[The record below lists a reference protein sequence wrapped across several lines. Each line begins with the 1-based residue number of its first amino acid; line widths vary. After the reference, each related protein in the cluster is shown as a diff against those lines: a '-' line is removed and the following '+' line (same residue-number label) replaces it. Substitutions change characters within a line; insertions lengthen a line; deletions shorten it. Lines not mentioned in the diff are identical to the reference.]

1 MVKKSTKNTVN
12 RSAQQIG
19 EALGLS
25 EGDIALMEYK
35 ADLSRIAVKS
45 IAVSKMTVNEIVE
58 KSGVSRSKVSAVKN
72 GATIGVSIDLLLRII
87 AATGTRITIRAA

>member
-12 RSAQQIG
+12 RTAQQIG

-45 IAVSKMTVNEIVE
+45 IAASEMTVNEIVE

>member
-45 IAVSKMTVNEIVE
+45 IAVSEMMVNEIVE

>member
-12 RSAQQIG
+12 RAAQQIG

-45 IAVSKMTVNEIVE
+45 IAASEMTVNEIVE